1 MKILL
6 IGPPGCGKGT
16 QANLIINEF
25 NIPQISTGDMLRKHV
40 EVNSELGIKA
50 KSSMDNG
57 ELVSDNVILGMMR
70 KRLIQGDCKNGYILD
85 GFPRTIPQAIGL
97 DALLSKLNHS
107 LDKVI
112 VINVTDD
119 TIVERMGGR
128 RVHPASGRIYHIKFN
143 PPKINNADD
152 ITGGKLIIRRDDEEK
167 TVRKRLGIYHNSTS
181 PLISYYSKEDL
192 ISIIDGNRKI
202 NEIFLNIKQ
211 ILNND

>member
-57 ELVSDNVILGMMR
+57 ELVPDNVILGMMR

-152 ITGGKLIIRRDDEEK
+152 ITGGKLIIRKDDEEK